1 MMSPSKQLRDK
12 VLDIVSKNKDIDFD
26 DIITRMKKEVGI
38 RGDSLIKLVDEILK
52 WWEESGKILRM
63 VDRRTKMGMYRMNE
77 NAKIAKDIVSE
88 AISELGV
95 EVPTELHEAWTAD
108 SVKKNSDIGS
118 DRGYGI
124 TLKPH
129 KNPNKH
135 KHMLMKRGAGGKVK
149 VEFDFGKK
157 PEDVFVGTPQEVAD
171 HINNVLGLTEE
182 IEISESA
189 KYKKVKD
196 LNPEQTLWMVGKEY
210 FIISYSPYAHET
222 AVFRSDRN
230 GRVKDMSGVWA
241 TKGNEEPE
249 GIAKMLAKH
258 AEDFEIKEQK

>member
-1 MMSPSKQLRDK
+1 MEVSKQLRDK
-12 VLDIVSKNKDIDFD
+12 VLNIISKNKDIDFH
-26 DIITRMKKEVGI
+26 DIITHMKKEVSISGT
-38 RGDSLIKLVDEILK
+38 KLTKMVDEILR

-63 VDRRTKMGMYRMNE
+63 VDRRTQTGMYRMNE

-88 AISELGV
+88 AISELDLQ
-95 EVPTELHEAWTAD
+95 VPTELHEAWTAD

-171 HINNVLGLTEE
+171 HINKVLGLTEE

-230 GRVKDMSGVWA
+230 GRPKSMSDVWA
-241 TKGNEEPE
+241 TRGNEEPE

-258 AEDFEIKEQK
+258 AKDFEIKEQR